1 MQNAIEELTIIESFH
16 LAQFGRFL
24 GKLKEVK
31 EPNGK
36 TLLDNTMALF
46 GSGMSNAN
54 SHSNR
59 DLPVV
64 LAGGGF
70 KHGEHRHYARQGR
83 SSVPLCNLFLSMLQN
98 FGLEIDRFNTSSG
111 TLTGLELQG

>member
-1 MQNAIEELTIIESFH
+1 MKDAIDELTIIEKFH
-16 LAQFGRFL
+16 AAQFARFL
-24 GKLKEVK
+24 TKLKAVK
-31 EPNGK
+31 EPNGQ

-70 KHGEHRHYARQGR
+70 PHGEHKHYARNGR
-83 SSVPLCNLFLSMLQN
+83 HSTPKICIFDVQNLGPKLIVSILPVPQLVL
-98 FGLEIDRFNTSSG
+98 D
-111 TLTGLELQG
+111 TG